1 MSALTPM
8 TLTTCD
14 RPSTIPDCSTVA
26 SNAGKFLS
34 FIAPAH
40 SAQSPI
46 KRTMDVVGSLGGLIL
61 LAPVL
66 AIVALL
72 VRLDSRG
79 PILFRQ
85 RRMGLGG
92 REFWCLKFRTMVPD
106 AEQRLRE
113 LEARNEVGGG
123 FLFKIKDD
131 PRVTAL
137 GRFLR
142 RTSLDELPQL
152 WNVLVGEMS
161 LVGPRP
167 LQLRDSE
174 KLEQLDFGGFCL
186 RLTARPGVTGPW
198 QVGGRSEVDSR
209 RMLELDLDYVKN
221 WSIATDLEILV
232 KTVGVVL
239 ACRGAC

>member
-8 TLTTCD
+8 TLTTFD
-14 RPSTIPDCSTVA
+14 RASAMPEAPTAADAGEFPGEIIP
-26 SNAGKFLS
+26 GH
-34 FIAPAH
+34 PAR
-40 SAQSPI
+40 SSI
-46 KRTMDVVGSLGGLIL
+46 KRIMDVAGALGGLIL
-61 LAPVL
+61 LGPVL

-72 VRLDSRG
+72 IRLDSRG

-92 REFWCLKFRTMVPD
+92 REFRCLKFRTMVAD
-106 AEQRLRE
+106 AEQRLRD
-113 LEARNEVGGG
+113 LEARNECAGGV
-123 FLFKIKDD
+123 LFKIKDD
-131 PRVTAL
+131 PRVTPL

-174 KLEQLDFGGFCL
+174 RLAELDPRAYAQ
-186 RLTARPGVTGPW
+186 RLSVIPGITGPW
-198 QVGGRSEVDSR
+198 QVAGRSDLDGH
-209 RMLELDLDYVKN
+209 RMLDLDLDYVEN
-221 WSIATDLEILV
+221 WSMATDMRILFR
-232 KTVGVVL
+232 TVSVVIGGK
-239 ACRGAC
+239 GAC

>member
-8 TLTTCD
+8 TLTTYD
-14 RPSTIPDCSTVA
+14 RPSAMPE
-26 SNAGKFLS
+26 
-34 FIAPAH
+34 APA
-40 SAQSPI
+40 SAGLGEFPGQIVPGHPARSPA
-46 KRTMDVVGSLGGLIL
+46 KRAMDVVGALGGLIL
-61 LAPVL
+61 LGPLL

-72 VRLDSRG
+72 IRLDSPG

-92 REFWCLKFRTMVPD
+92 REFRCLKFRTMVPD
-106 AEQRLRE
+106 AEQRMRD
-113 LEARNEVGGG
+113 LEARNESSCGV
-123 FLFKIKDD
+123 LFKIKDD
-131 PRVTAL
+131 PRVTTL

-174 KLEQLDFGGFCL
+174 KLEDLDPEAYGR
-186 RLTARPGVTGPW
+186 RLSVMPGLTGPW
-198 QVGGRSEVDSR
+198 QVGGRSDADCGK
-209 RMLELDLDYVKN
+209 MLRLDLDYVEN

-232 KTVGVVL
+232 KTVAVVL
-239 ACRGAC
+239 EGRGAC